1 MGQELTLHLFPQP
14 RIVRTDL
21 PVDKLVL
28 MEKVFKGIQ
37 VPLTVNLVSRR
48 QEADIVERNLPSV
61 SVVELYHHTSW
72 LPFIRRA
79 T

>member
-1 MGQELTLHLFPQP
+1 
-14 RIVRTDL
+14 
-21 PVDKLVL
+21 
-28 MEKVFKGIQ
+28 MEEVFKGIQ
-37 VPLTVNLVSRR
+37 APLTVNLVSRR

-61 SVVELYHHTSW
+61 SIVELYHHTSW